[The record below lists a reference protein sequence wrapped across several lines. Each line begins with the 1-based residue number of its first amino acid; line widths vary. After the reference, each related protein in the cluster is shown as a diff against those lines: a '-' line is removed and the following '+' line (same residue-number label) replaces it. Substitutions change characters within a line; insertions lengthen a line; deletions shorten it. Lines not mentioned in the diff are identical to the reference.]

1 MITMIKLVNIHH
13 HMLQFFFLCHSLSFS
28 LVKKKKF
35 FNSRSLQKAKVEFVT
50 YWETIYI
57 AFKLY

>member
-13 HMLQFFFLCHSLSFS
+13 HVTIFFS
-28 LVKKKKF
+28 LTFCVLFYFGKKIF
-35 FNSRSLQKAKVEFVT
+35 FNSRSLQKAKVEFAT
-50 YWETIYI
+50 YCETIYI